1 MTQRT
6 IYLISVAV
14 WFLFGVYY
22 LWESFNLTEGE
33 AGMTAGMI
41 GPTFY
46 PVVLSVLVILLALLL
61 LANLIL
67 FPKFKKPPPG
77 RKPPTP
83 AADGPEGG
91 SPTAAA
97 EVAKR
102 QTTDWITVQGAVIAL
117 VAYTALLN
125 GVGFLILT
133 PILLFGLMWLLRER
147 RWILLIGAA
156 FGLSFGLFFIFQK
169 FVKVLLPEGVW
180 F

>member
-1 MTQRT
+1 
-6 IYLISVAV
+6 VAV

-41 GPTFY
+41 GPTLY

-61 LANLIL
+61 LANQIL
-67 FPKFKKPPPG
+67 FPKFKKPSRG

-83 AADGPEGG
+83 AADGPEGR
-91 SPTAAA
+91 SPAAA
-97 EVAKR
+97 AGVTKERA
-102 QTTDWITVQGAVIAL
+102 TGWITVQGAVIAL

-133 PILLFGLMWLLRER
+133 PILLFALMWLLGER
-147 RWILLIGAA
+147 GWVLLIGVA
-156 FGLSFGLFFIFQK
+156 FGLSFGLFFIFQW